1 MTNLLLLVLFASAR
15 IPSLAHGW
23 IGYPIA
29 TTKPVSL
36 SCCLKASTVHVF
48 AHFANGKIDRVRVKP
63 PECALDPK
71 GETLQWIDGVSDDES
86 RTFLLRAVED
96 GERHAT
102 DGALLAL
109 SLQAGGT
116 DALIDVAR
124 HSPDGHIRGQALFWL
139 SQQAGEKAAAALRD
153 AVDND
158 PEESVKVRAVFGI
171 AQLPDDQSI
180 PMLVDLIEHNRS
192 PRVRKRAAFWLGQK
206 NDPRA
211 LAAIEKILL
220 K

>member
-1 MTNLLLLVLFASAR
+1 MMNVLMLVLFATAR
-15 IPSLAHGW
+15 IPSPAHGW
-23 IGYPIA
+23 IGYEIA
-29 TTKPVSL
+29 TTRPVSMN
-36 SCCLKASTVHVF
+36 CCRKTSAIHVF
-48 AHFANGKIDRVRVKP
+48 AHFDDGKIDRIRVES
-63 PECALDPK
+63 PECSLDPK
-71 GETLQWIDGVSDDES
+71 GEPLQWIESVPADES
-86 RTFLLRAVED
+86 RAFLLHAIEE
-96 GERHAT
+96 GERHAY

-116 DALIDVAR
+116 DVLIDLAR
-124 HSPDGHIRGQALFWL
+124 HNPDAHIRGQALFWL
-139 SQQAGEKAAAALRD
+139 SQQAGQKAAAALRN

-158 PEESVKVRAVFGI
+158 PEESVKTRAVFGI

-192 PRVRKRAAFWLGQK
+192 PRVRKQAAFWLGQK

-211 LAAIEKILL
+211 LAAIEQILR